1 MASIV
6 GLVMLAAAPATS
18 AAGEVTLSTPFPAI
32 AVAPGSA
39 PSFEISV
46 TTQEPGRVSL
56 SVGSIPTGWTAV
68 LRGGGL
74 APDRD
79 RRDRGAEQQAH
90 DRHRDDDDEGGAP
103 VVVTAERAPRRRVRT
118 SAWSVSHGRSALS

>member
-1 MASIV
+1 MPSIV
-6 GLVMLAAAPATS
+6 GLVMLAAAPAMS

-56 SVGSIPTGWTAV
+56 SVGSILAAHALPDADSLRPVDAPWVDRPTAFARRK
-68 LRGGGL
+68 LR
-74 APDRD
+74 P
-79 RRDRGAEQQAH
+79 
-90 DRHRDDDDEGGAP
+90 
-103 VVVTAERAPRRRVRT
+103 
-118 SAWSVSHGRSALS
+118 